1 MIPGLESRIGKMVA
15 SVTRQFGVPDVDLS
29 RQSEVINVFPCFFSV
44 PFPNVSV
51 VL

>member
-1 MIPGLESRIGKMVA
+1 MIPGLESRIGKILA
-15 SVTRQFGVPDVDLS
+15 SLTHQCGVPDVNLS
-29 RQSEVINVFPCFFSV
+29 RQSEVINMFPCFFSV